1 MSNGIL
7 QLHFLIIANRQGKV
21 RFAKFYSYYSQK
33 EKQKIIKDVVNSVL
47 ARQPKHANFI
57 RFRDQTL
64 CYKRYASLY
73 FIAAVDSG
81 DNELI
86 TLEMIH
92 AFVTLLD
99 KYFHNV
105 CELDIIYNF
114 EQVHWVLD
122 EFIVAGEVVETSL
135 KSVLNNVQRPEEEQ
149 RLEAISVF
157 L

>member
-1 MSNGIL
+1 L
-7 QLHFLIIANRQGKV
+7 IANRQGKI
-21 RFAKFYSYYSQK
+21 RLAKFYSYFSQK
-33 EKQKIIKDVVNSVL
+33 EKQKFTKEAMNAVL
-47 ARQPKHANFI
+47 SRQPKHANFI
-57 RFRDQTL
+57 RWRDLTI

-73 FIAAVDSG
+73 FIVAVDAT

-86 TLEMIH
+86 TLEIIH

-99 KYFHNV
+99 KYFQNV

-114 EQVHWVLD
+114 DQVHWVLD
-122 EFIVAGEVVETSL
+122 EFIVAGEVVDTSS
-135 KSVLNNVQRPEEEQ
+135 KSVLNNVYRPEDDQ